1 MPCSLVALA
10 GRLPLVWGK
19 IRQIIYH
26 PAHSNAKP
34 ERFGERHNANGAPQ
48 FPQTSCD
55 SRVPSQKSS
64 RSLALDIRSGAAE
77 QQPGLKR
84 LQNNVEVHDV
94 AVSTGPGMN
103 KAVHDLDKFALEN
116 R

>member
-1 MPCSLVALA
+1 MQNRKDLA
-10 GRLPLVWGK
+10 NATMRMGLRNFRKHLATRGS
-19 IRQIIYH
+19 H
-26 PAHSNAKP
+26 PK
-34 ERFGERHNANGAPQ
+34 
-48 FPQTSCD
+48 
-55 SRVPSQKSS
+55 KSS